1 MLPCPVVSAHLT
13 HRITSP
19 PQAKRRPGHAGTITV
34 TQLGIKWVKSG
45 QFNGALYGI
54 NRVLFSSSHE
64 NGPFFSFIV
73 RVGCSTFPLN
83 TGHHTPPTT
92 QPRIIVPAHATH
104 SLTLVCARAQVLCS
118 KCGLTALA
126 GSSLLIP
133 QDKNVSRFICH
144 CFECTSELEADKI
157 NSAIG
162 RSFTVLTQ
170 TQALASKETMKEAYQ
185 QFEDTKLS
193 VGNLLSTHLDQ
204 GQGVD
209 ADEAM
214 AALDAGFTLGGWST
228 PAVGGTEKA
237 ELGPMSPAIAPGRS
251 RAGSNRSTG
260 SWGSMGSNPI
270 PPSRGGGVGAQP
282 VAPRRASAKPSPR
295 LQQRNVPANASPASQ
310 HRLSTTNPFAAEAS
324 NRLSSTNPFA
334 PAALVPQAPG
344 SPSLRPK
351 TSLKDSE
358 AAKAEQ
364 AAFDEVN
371 KLIAAVRQSAS
382 APTPAVPPAVALAPA
397 PAVAPASNMD
407 GGPSLA
413 MLEEMRQA
421 AIDEVN
427 KRIADQIAAAK
438 AKAAPDPALAAASA
452 PAAAPATAP
461 ASAPLSPST
470 LSPAKLKLQQKK
482 QRLAE
487 LKAKRLNS
495 ANSVASQSPV
505 TPDVVE
511 APEAVSDAA
520 ACHPDV
526 SAAEAKVLSMLGLP
540 AALSPSAVA
549 AFPDPAPCAA
559 SDPAAVDATEAKVL
573 SMLGLPAALSPSV
586 VSPDPTAPATVQA
599 APTDTGWEA
608 AANPFSA
615 LALPAPTPP
624 AEAQA
629 LVTASDPALEPAA
642 IATLARP
649 PTYNPY
655 EAELSDDAA
664 DAIGTFGISTTEQ
677 SSEWNAEEA
686 ALEEA
691 MREIRARLEAED
703 DDAVPLDAAAAEEDK
718 PSAIESFPGR
728 EGFSSRSPSK
738 SPSRKTS
745 VTSVAEP
752 LESGGPAEAPLVTPT
767 SAPVAGFADL
777 ALAMGASS
785 GQVVQ
790 SGERVVMP
798 MSFDADLDFTRPS
811 LGLRD
816 MRPGG
821 RGFTVVAKVIQQVF
835 RLQGTGPHEVGI
847 AEWLIADSTASA
859 ILKTVQPATAT
870 LQPGCSYEMIGCAVT
885 VVQEK
890 MRLTIG
896 RLYCIYCCTPARGSG

>member
-1 MLPCPVVSAHLT
+1 M
-13 HRITSP
+13 
-19 PQAKRRPGHAGTITV
+19 
-34 TQLGIKWVKSG
+34 
-45 QFNGALYGI
+45 
-54 NRVLFSSSHE
+54 
-64 NGPFFSFIV
+64 
-73 RVGCSTFPLN
+73 CSN
-83 TGHHTPPTT
+83 
-92 QPRIIVPAHATH
+92 
-104 SLTLVCARAQVLCS
+104 
-118 KCGLTALA
+118 CGLIAQHYLVFA
-126 GSSLLIP
+126 PLLGHP

-144 CFECTSELEADKI
+144 CFECTSEGEADKI

-185 QFEDTKLS
+185 QFENTKLS

-228 PAVGGTEKA
+228 PAVGGSEKA

-260 SWGSMGSNPI
+260 SGRSMGSNPI
-270 PPSRGGGVGAQP
+270 PPSRIGPQP
-282 VAPRRASAKPSPR
+282 VAPRRAGAKPSPR
-295 LQQRNVPANASPASQ
+295 LQQRDAPTNASPNLQ
-310 HRLSTTNPFAAEAS
+310 HRLSTTNPFAAAAAS
-324 NRLSSTNPFA
+324 ATNRLSSTNPFA
-334 PAALVPQAPG
+334 VAAPVPQAPG
-344 SPSLRPK
+344 SPSMRPK
-351 TSLKDSE
+351 TSLKDCE

-371 KLIAAVRQSAS
+371 KLIAAARQSAS
-382 APTPAVPPAVALAPA
+382 APTPSVPAAAALPPA
-397 PAVAPASNMD
+397 PAVTPASNKD
-407 GGPSLA
+407 GGLSLA
-413 MLEEMRQA
+413 MQEEMRRA

-438 AKAAPDPALAAASA
+438 AKAAPDPTLAPASAPAAPAPGQNSVPAAPALA
-452 PAAAPATAP
+452 PAAAPAEDLHEAP
-461 ASAPLSPST
+461 SLPST

-495 ANSVASQSPV
+495 ASSVVSPSPV

-511 APEAVSDAA
+511 APAAVPDPA
-520 ACHPDV
+520 ACGPDV
-526 SAAEAKVLSMLGLP
+526 DAAEAKVLSMLGLSM
-540 AALSPSAVA
+540 ARSPSAVPA
-549 AFPDPAPCAA
+549 VPDSAPLDAI
-559 SDPAAVDATEAKVL
+559 SDPATVDASEAKVL

-586 VSPDPTAPATVQA
+586 VSSDPTPPVTFQT
-599 APTDTGWEA
+599 APTDKAGET

-615 LALPAPTPP
+615 LALPALAPP
-624 AEAQA
+624 AEEQA
-629 LVTASDPALEPAA
+629 LVTTSDPAQEPAL
-642 IATLARP
+642 IAVPDRAVA
-649 PTYNPY
+649 YNPY

-664 DAIGTFGISTTEQ
+664 DEIGALGISDTEN

-718 PSAIESFPGR
+718 PSTMESFPGR
-728 EGFSSRSPSK
+728 EGFSSRSPSRQ
-738 SPSRKTS
+738 SSSATG
-745 VTSVAEP
+745 VAEP
-752 LESGGPAEAPLVTPT
+752 LESGGSAEPPLVSPT

-777 ALAMGASS
+777 ALAMGATS

-811 LGLRD
+811 LGLKD

-835 RLQGTGPHEVGI
+835 RLTGTGPHEVGI

-870 LQPGCSYEMIGCAVT
+870 LKPGCSYEMIGCAVT

-896 RLYCIYCCTPARGSG
+896 RLYCAFQPISPPLQFCTR